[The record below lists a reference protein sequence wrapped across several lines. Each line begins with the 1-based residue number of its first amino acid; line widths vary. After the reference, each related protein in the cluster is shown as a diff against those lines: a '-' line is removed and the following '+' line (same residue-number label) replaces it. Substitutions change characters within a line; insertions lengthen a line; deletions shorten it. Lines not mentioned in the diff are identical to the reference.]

1 MCPSGEE
8 AKDTTEEIPSTF
20 FAPEKEIP
28 VGTGAGKG
36 RDLGISGANASVV
49 VERETF

>member
-8 AKDTTEEIPSTF
+8 AKDTTEIPSTF

-28 VGTGAGKG
+28 VGIGAGKG
-36 RDLGISGANASVV
+36 RDLGVSGANASVV